1 MIDIAQRNIDTLQQL
16 KEFILKISP
25 QEYGRKDS
33 LILGASIGQHVR
45 HILEF
50 YVSIFS
56 NRDMQTV
63 NYDKRKRDLTLETD
77 PEIACEVINQ
87 IFVELNKTNSCR
99 AIELE
104 VEVQTNSGSCEEKK
118 LKSSLSRELIY
129 ALDHTI
135 HHMAIIRIA
144 GQFIQNGSITFPK
157 SFGVAPSTI
166 KHQESTIA
174 PCVQ

>member
-77 PEIACEVINQ
+77 PEIACEVIN
-87 IFVELNKTNSCR
+87 
-99 AIELE
+99 
-104 VEVQTNSGSCEEKK
+104 
-118 LKSSLSRELIY
+118 
-129 ALDHTI
+129 
-135 HHMAIIRIA
+135 
-144 GQFIQNGSITFPK
+144 
-157 SFGVAPSTI
+157 
-166 KHQESTIA
+166 
-174 PCVQ
+174 